1 MCRERGSRA
10 CGCGSA
16 AAAEPHSSH
25 PVRTGN
31 PEGTAVWTTLRSA
44 PPLGGGATAAGKTQ
58 RPQRTLCVARP
69 LCGEAVQQSS
79 KCACG
84 GGGEGCAD
92 ARPRSA
98 GRAEPLRA
106 AAIIGKKKKEACKTH
121 TPRHNIPVV
130 CGLWRLFS
138 HPSLGFGSLFALFFF
153 PALTLRLGGR
163 RSGCCMLSVFYLYK
177 RTHIIG
183 TMKDVRH
190 RLARG
195 ANPHAASEKGGLH
208 LSHTSSHMQ
217 PRHPGRPSDPT
228 HTATAAR
235 AQHATTRFGTG

>member
-1 MCRERGSRA
+1 MRHREGRAMTSGRRAEERSFVCRERGSRA

-31 PEGTAVWTTLRSA
+31 PGELQSGLQMRSA
-44 PPLGGGATAAGKTQ
+44 PPLGGGATTAGKTQ
-58 RPQRTLCVARP
+58 RPQRTLCVAG

-79 KCACG
+79 KCACV

-106 AAIIGKKKKEACKTH
+106 AAIIGKKKKVACKIH

-153 PALTLRLGGR
+153 PALTPPR
-163 RSGCCMLSVFYLYK
+163 RSALGQS
-177 RTHIIG
+177 R
-183 TMKDVRH
+183 R
-190 RLARG
+190 RRG
-195 ANPHAASEKGGLH
+195 
-208 LSHTSSHMQ
+208 
-217 PRHPGRPSDPT
+217 R
-228 HTATAAR
+228 
-235 AQHATTRFGTG
+235 

>member
-1 MCRERGSRA
+1 MD
-10 CGCGSA
+10 A
-16 AAAEPHSSH
+16 AALWPLS
-25 PVRTGN
+25 RTARIRC
-31 PEGTAVWTTLRSA
+31 ELAIRRELRSG
-44 PPLGGGATAAGKTQ
+44 PHCAA
-58 RPQRTLCVARP
+58 RRHSV
-69 LCGEAVQQSS
+69 
-79 KCACG
+79 
-84 GGGEGCAD
+84 
-92 ARPRSA
+92 
-98 GRAEPLRA
+98 AEPLLQARRSGLSAPSVWRGLSAARRCSSPRSVRVGGVARA
-106 AAIIGKKKKEACKTH
+106 AQMRARDWEVHPASCCYYWQEKERGVQDTH
-121 TPRHNIPVV
+121 SSTQ
-130 CGLWRLFS
+130 
-138 HPSLGFGSLFALFFF
+138 HPCRVWTVAVILPPLPCGFGTLFALFFF
-153 PALTLRLGGR
+153 PAHSLGGR